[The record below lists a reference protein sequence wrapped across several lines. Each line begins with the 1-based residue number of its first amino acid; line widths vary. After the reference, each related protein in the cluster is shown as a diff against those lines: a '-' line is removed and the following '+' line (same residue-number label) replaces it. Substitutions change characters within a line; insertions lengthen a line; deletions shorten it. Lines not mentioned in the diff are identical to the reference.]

1 TSAPDPGTGSRAT
14 ASACATPAAALAAR
28 RASCSPS
35 APPNPS
41 WMHPS
46 LWEETP
52 MTMNPRSDEKSPEL
66 ATASVTGGIAIRN
79 IDDLARL
86 SGMLASSGYFKD
98 ARDAAQAGVKV
109 LAGLEMG
116 FGAFASMTG
125 IHLIDG
131 KPSVGANL
139 LAQAVKRSGRYNYRV
154 TKHTAEECVI
164 AFFEH
169 GEPIGESSFSMK
181 DAQAAGVAG
190 RGPWKAYPKAMLFAR
205 ALSQGVRWHCPDVLG
220 GTTAYVPEEL
230 GASVDGEGNV
240 LTVEA
245 PAVAQPAVVEA
256 EEVVDATAA
265 PSVPPLE
272 FGQQSGAPSKPQGIT
287 KAQIGEFAAIA
298 KHTGLDSATMARV
311 AESFLDR
318 DLPAGL
324 KSLTSDEAA
333 ELVGWSHDKWLTEAD
348 SYRVP
353 PGEAAA

>member
-1 TSAPDPGTGSRAT
+1 
-14 ASACATPAAALAAR
+14 
-28 RASCSPS
+28 
-35 APPNPS
+35 
-41 WMHPS
+41 
-46 LWEETP
+46 
-52 MTMNPRSDEKSPEL
+52 MTTNFRSDEKSPEL
-66 ATASVTGGIAIRN
+66 ATAGVTGGIAIRN

-154 TKHTAEECVI
+154 TKHTDQECVI

-230 GASVDGEGNV
+230 GAQVDGDGNVITVEHRPSPAPKAEAQAAALEAEGEPAESPLSVDDFADPVPSGDE
-240 LTVEA
+240 LK
-245 PAVAQPAVVEA
+245 
-256 EEVVDATAA
+256 AA
-265 PSVPPLE
+265 PSTADGPFQDE
-272 FGQQSGAPSKPQGIT
+272 K
-287 KAQIGEFAAIA
+287 
-298 KHTGLDSATMARV
+298 
-311 AESFLDR
+311 
-318 DLPAGL
+318 PAGKGKRPRTL
-324 KSLTSDEAA
+324 TGPEAQRLHAKLGAVGLPQDEHHDFASAVLAGVVVKSLTQLTVPEAVEVNATADRLARGEVEWKGGELILPPEEEAA
-333 ELVGWSHDKWLTEAD
+333 
-348 SYRVP
+348 
-353 PGEAAA
+353 

>member
-1 TSAPDPGTGSRAT
+1 
-14 ASACATPAAALAAR
+14 
-28 RASCSPS
+28 
-35 APPNPS
+35 
-41 WMHPS
+41 
-46 LWEETP
+46 
-52 MTMNPRSDEKSPEL
+52 MTTNSRSDEKSPEL
-66 ATASVTGGIAIRN
+66 ATAGVTGGIAIRN

-154 TKHTAEECVI
+154 TKHTDQECVI

-230 GASVDGEGNV
+230 GASVDGDGNV
-240 LTVEA
+240 IDVESRPTRSAVAAAEPA
-245 PAVAQPAVVEA
+245 PAVPAALEPDVEA
-256 EEVVDATAA
+256 KPAESPLSVDDFADPVPSGDELQAA
-265 PSVPPLE
+265 PSTADGPFQDE
-272 FGQQSGAPSKPQGIT
+272 K
-287 KAQIGEFAAIA
+287 
-298 KHTGLDSATMARV
+298 
-311 AESFLDR
+311 
-318 DLPAGL
+318 PAGKGKRPRTL
-324 KSLTSDEAA
+324 TGPEAQRLHAKLGAVGLPQDEHHDFASAVLAGVVVKSLTQLTVPEAVEVNAIADRLARGEVEWKGGELILPPEEEAA
-333 ELVGWSHDKWLTEAD
+333 
-348 SYRVP
+348 
-353 PGEAAA
+353 

>member
-1 TSAPDPGTGSRAT
+1 
-14 ASACATPAAALAAR
+14 
-28 RASCSPS
+28 
-35 APPNPS
+35 
-41 WMHPS
+41 
-46 LWEETP
+46 
-52 MTMNPRSDEKSPEL
+52 MTTNSRSDEKSPEL
-66 ATASVTGGIAIRN
+66 ATAGVTGGIAIRN

-154 TKHTAEECVI
+154 TTHTDQECVI

-230 GASVDGEGNV
+230 GASVDGDGNV
-240 LTVEA
+240 IDVESRPTRSAAAAAEPA
-245 PAVAQPAVVEA
+245 PAVPAALEPEA
-256 EEVVDATAA
+256 EGEPAEPPLSVDDFADPVPAGDEEPAGKGKRERKLTAA
-265 PSVPPLE
+265 EAQRLHKKLGAVGLPQDEHYAFASAVLAGVVVTTLTQLTVPESLE
-272 FGQQSGAPSKPQGIT
+272 VNAM
-287 KAQIGEFAAIA
+287 ADRLARGEVEW
-298 KHTGLDSATMARV
+298 KGGELV
-311 AESFLDR
+311 
-318 DLPAGL
+318 LPPEE
-324 KSLTSDEAA
+324 EAA
-333 ELVGWSHDKWLTEAD
+333 
-348 SYRVP
+348 
-353 PGEAAA
+353 

>member
-1 TSAPDPGTGSRAT
+1 
-14 ASACATPAAALAAR
+14 
-28 RASCSPS
+28 
-35 APPNPS
+35 
-41 WMHPS
+41 M
-46 LWEETP
+46 
-52 MTMNPRSDEKSPEL
+52 SDKTEL
-66 ATASVTGGIAIRN
+66 AVKGATGTLTVRTM
-79 IDDLARL
+79 DDLARL
-86 SGMLASSGYFKD
+86 GNMLASSGYFKD

-154 TKHTAEECVI
+154 TKHTDQECVI

-230 GASVDGEGNV
+230 GASVDGDGNV
-240 LTVEA
+240 IDVESRPTRSAAAAAEPA
-245 PAVAQPAVVEA
+245 PAVPAALEPEA
-256 EEVVDATAA
+256 EAKPAEAPLSVDDFADPVKPEPATIGKARAA
-265 PSVPPLE
+265 AMSKAL
-272 FGQQSGAPSKPQGIT
+272 SGLGIGR
-287 KAQIGEFAAIA
+287 KEHGRFASEA
-298 KHTGLDSATMARV
+298 TGRKVT
-311 AESFLDR
+311 
-318 DLPAGL
+318 DLAD
-324 KSLTSDEAA
+324 LTDDEARMVWA
-333 ELVGWSHDKWLTEAD
+333 EAKSM
-348 SYRVP
+348 
-353 PGEAAA
+353 EAA